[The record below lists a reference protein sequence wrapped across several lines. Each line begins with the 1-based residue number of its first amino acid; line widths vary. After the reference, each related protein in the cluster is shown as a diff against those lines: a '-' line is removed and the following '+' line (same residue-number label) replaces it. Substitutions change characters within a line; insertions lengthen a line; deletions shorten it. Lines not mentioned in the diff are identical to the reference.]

1 MTTEPDSSQLAIR
14 DMARDFIRREVLPHA
29 LVWDQKGAVPPSVVE
44 KAGAL
49 GLFGITMPT
58 EYGGA
63 GADFLSYVLAT
74 EELAFG
80 DAGFANMIN
89 ATNSYCFKIRD
100 FGSEDVKRRFLAPVA
115 RGEALGCMLLTEP
128 HCGSDAAAI
137 RTRAE
142 RRESS
147 WFISGT
153 KTYITSGQS
162 AGYACIIAVTDP
174 GQGKNG
180 ISAFLTRTHRPGY
193 RVLRH
198 ERKLGHRTNE
208 TCQIEL
214 DELEVPDSDMLG
226 PPGAGL
232 KVALQGLDSGRIAV
246 AAQAIGVARA
256 AFEAALAY
264 AQEREAFGKKIF
276 EHQAVAFHLAE
287 MATQIEVARAM
298 CHRAANLKQAR
309 VPSTKEASIAKLF
322 ASEMAERV
330 CSAAIQVH
338 GGAGFIA
345 DYRVEKY
352 YRDARVFQIYD
363 GTNEVQKILIARE
376 LAKGR

>member
-1 MTTEPDSSQLAIR
+1 MIEFNSEQLVIR
-14 DMARDFIRREVLPHA
+14 DVARDFVRREVTPYA
-29 LVWDQKGAVPPSVVE
+29 LDWDQNGQVPREVVE

-58 EYGGA
+58 EHGGT

-80 DAGFANMIN
+80 DAGFANMVN

-100 FGSEDVKRRFLAPVA
+100 FGSTDLKRRYLAPVA

-137 RTRAE
+137 RTRAV
-142 RRESS
+142 RRGTN
-147 WFISGT
+147 WFISGA
-153 KTYITSGQS
+153 KTFVTSGQS
-162 AGYACIIAVTDP
+162 AGYACIIAITDP
-174 GQGKNG
+174 KAGKGG

-214 DELEVPDSDMLG
+214 DDLEVPECDMLG

-256 AFEAALAY
+256 AFEAAFAY
-264 AQEREAFGKKIF
+264 AHVREAFGKKIF
-276 EHQAVAFHLAE
+276 EHQAVAFQLAE
-287 MATQIEVARAM
+287 MATKIEVARAM
-298 CHRAANLKQAR
+298 CHRAANLKQAQ
-309 VPSTKEASIAKLF
+309 VHCTKEASIAKLF
-322 ASEMAERV
+322 ASEMAESV
-330 CSAAIQVH
+330 CSAAIQIH

-363 GTNEVQKILIARE
+363 GTNEVQKILISRE